1 MGSEAIPGV
10 YDTIELVLLALVVGG
25 LLGIVG
31 FIFITFLYSEKRD
44 LGIVGWLF
52 TTFWYSEKR
61 DPEFFPIKE
70 EPISIHEEQSVGTP

>member
-1 MGSEAIPGV
+1 MSNEALPGV
-10 YDTIELVLLALVVGG
+10 IDTIEIIFLAIVVSG

-31 FIFITFLYSEKRD
+31 FFFITFLYSEKRD

-52 TTFWYSEKR
+52 TTFRYSEKR

-70 EPISIHEEQSVGTP
+70 EPISKHEEQNGDH

>member
-1 MGSEAIPGV
+1 MGREMLPGV
-10 YDTIELVLLALVVGG
+10 IDTINSISLSIVVGG

-31 FIFITFLYSEKRD
+31 FIFITFLYSEKID

-52 TTFWYSEKR
+52 TTFRYSEKR

-70 EPISIHEEQSVGTP
+70 EPISKHEEQNGGH

>member
-1 MGSEAIPGV
+1 MGSEALPGV
-10 YDTIELVLLALVVGG
+10 YDTIELILLALVVGV
-25 LLGIVG
+25 LLWIVG

-52 TTFWYSEKR
+52 TTFRYSEKR

-70 EPISIHEEQSVGTP
+70 EPISKHEEQNGGH

>member
-1 MGSEAIPGV
+1 MGSEALPGV
-10 YDTIELVLLALVVGG
+10 FDTIELILLASVVGG

-52 TTFWYSEKR
+52 TTFWYRE
-61 DPEFFPIKE
+61 IKDAE
-70 EPISIHEEQSVGTP
+70 HE

>member
-1 MGSEAIPGV
+1 MGREMLPGV
-10 YDTIELVLLALVVGG
+10 IDTINSISLSIVVGG

-31 FIFITFLYSEKRD
+31 FIYITFLYSEKRD

-52 TTFWYSEKR
+52 TTFRYSEKR

-70 EPISIHEEQSVGTP
+70 EPISKHEEQNGGH

>member
-1 MGSEAIPGV
+1 MSREALPGV
-10 YDTIELVLLALVVGG
+10 FDTIEIISLSIVVGG

-52 TTFWYSEKR
+52 TTFRYSEKR

-70 EPISIHEEQSVGTP
+70 EPISKHEEQNGGH

>member
-1 MGSEAIPGV
+1 MGREMLPGV
-10 YDTIELVLLALVVGG
+10 IDTINSISLSIVVGG

-52 TTFWYSEKR
+52 TTFRYREIR

-70 EPISIHEEQSVGTP
+70 EPISKHEEQNGDH

>member
-1 MGSEAIPGV
+1 MGSEALPGV
-10 YDTIELVLLALVVGG
+10 YDTIEIILLALVVGG

-31 FIFITFLYSEKRD
+31 FISITFLYSEKRD

-52 TTFWYSEKR
+52 TTFRYSEKR

-70 EPISIHEEQSVGTP
+70 EPISKHEEQNGGH

>member
-1 MGSEAIPGV
+1 MGSEALPGV
-10 YDTIELVLLALVVGG
+10 FDSIEIIFLAIVVSG

-52 TTFWYSEKR
+52 TTFWYRE
-61 DPEFFPIKE
+61 IKDAE
-70 EPISIHEEQSVGTP
+70 HEEQNGDH

>member
-1 MGSEAIPGV
+1 MGREMLPGV
-10 YDTIELVLLALVVGG
+10 IDTINSISLSIVVGG
-25 LLGIVG
+25 L
-31 FIFITFLYSEKRD
+31 

-70 EPISIHEEQSVGTP
+70 EPISKHEEQNGGH